1 MNCIETHAFFSL
13 PKTFLHAST
22 ILPRRN
28 RHHLRSEHPFKPTS
42 HLSPYFRSLFERLV
56 RHTQVLATNVVSLH
70 LHLAGQ
76 DKCPDDAPMY
86 LSRLQLDLV
95 EQTTTL
101 RHHIGLLR
109 GIPAPIQEWICYS
122 ELWRLPETAEAP
134 AALTLLRDATDSL
147 MELYESM
154 LPWAAKQ
161 CDHAVS
167 YYLLAGHLA
176 TLNNHWQALRIFIP
190 PLEVSPA

>member
-1 MNCIETHAFFSL
+1 MQAQSSRVEIATIFVASI
-13 PKTFLHAST
+13 PSSKPRISPRTFVHCLNA
-22 ILPRRN
+22 LYVN
-28 RHHLRSEHPFKPTS
+28 
-42 HLSPYFRSLFERLV
+42 
-56 RHTQVLATNVVSLH
+56 TQVLATNVVSLH

-76 DKCPDDAPMY
+76 DKCPDDAPMH

-134 AALTLLRDATDSL
+134 AALALLRDATDSL

-176 TLNNHWQALRIFIP
+176 TLSEHWQALRIFIP
-190 PLEVSPA
+190 PSEVSPA

>member
-1 MNCIETHAFFSL
+1 MQAQSSRVEIATIFVASI
-13 PKTFLHAST
+13 PSSQPRISPRTFVHCLNA
-22 ILPRRN
+22 LYVN
-28 RHHLRSEHPFKPTS
+28 
-42 HLSPYFRSLFERLV
+42 
-56 RHTQVLATNVVSLH
+56 TQLLATNVVSLH
-70 LHLAGQ
+70 LHLADQ
-76 DKCPDDAPMY
+76 DKCPDDAPMH

-176 TLNNHWQALRIFIP
+176 TLNEHWQALRIFIP
-190 PLEVSPA
+190 PSEVSPA